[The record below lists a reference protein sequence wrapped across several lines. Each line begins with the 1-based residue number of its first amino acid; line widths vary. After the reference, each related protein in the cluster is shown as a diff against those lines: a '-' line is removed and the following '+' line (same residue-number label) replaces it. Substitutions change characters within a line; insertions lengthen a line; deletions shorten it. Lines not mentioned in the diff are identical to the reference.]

1 MTAWPAG
8 PGHPPTHC
16 LTLANKLAVVA
27 SRD

>member
-8 PGHPPTHC
+8 PGRPPTHR

-27 SRD
+27 SRN